1 MPSIST
7 SLLVISLFLAT
18 ASAAIPAMPGYHV
31 GLGIDHSKWAQ
42 AVGPTGNN
50 GELQVYTAG
59 AGNVHLSGDGQLYI
73 IPTKSGNTWYSGRI
87 ESMASQSCA
96 AGGAM
101 VFQAE
106 LWVPDFTGVPAKFA
120 GLWPAFWT
128 LGQNFRSGAGWPKCG
143 EWDIFEVYNGLGTL
157 NKGTIHFENPDG
169 SRNDAFA
176 RLVNY
181 AGGQYHT
188 WAFKV
193 DRRNPDWKQQKLT
206 WYLDGTEYYSITGA
220 QIGEFTQWTELAYN
234 PYFVILNM
242 AVGGDYPGYPT
253 AQTIGG
259 YDASLR
265 VRYVAVYKTD

>member
-1 MPSIST
+1 MPSVST
-7 SLLVISLFLAT
+7 SLLAISLFLAT
-18 ASAAIPAMPGYHV
+18 VSAAIPAMPGYHV
-31 GLGIDHSKWAQ
+31 VWSNDFNGAQGLGIDHSKWAQ
-42 AVGPTGNN
+42 AVGLAGNN

-96 AGGAM
+96 AGGGM
-101 VFQAE
+101 VFPAE
-106 LWVPDFTGVPAKFA
+106 LWVPDFTGVSAKSA

-169 SRNDAFA
+169 SRSDAFVW
-176 RLVNY
+176 LVNY

-188 WAFKV
+188 WAFKI
-193 DRRNPDWKQQKLT
+193 DRHNPDGKQQKLT
-206 WYLDGTEYYSITGA
+206 WYLDGTEYYSVTGA
-220 QIGEFTQWTELAYN
+220 QIGGFTQWTELAYN
-234 PYFVILNM
+234 
-242 AVGGDYPGYPT
+242 
-253 AQTIGG
+253 
-259 YDASLR
+259 
-265 VRYVAVYKTD
+265 